1 MRLLILL
8 GAIAAGVWS
17 QVPAGKSA
25 LGRDS
30 PNPKFYEEN
39 FILNIYKSEHII
51 IGLFFLN
58 QSLDRNST

>member
-1 MRLLILL
+1 MGYRQNAHITLDTSQAGMRLLILL

-25 LGRDS
+25 LGRDP

-39 FILNIYKSEHII
+39 HILNIYKS
-51 IGLFFLN
+51 
-58 QSLDRNST
+58 